1 MQTKLYWVYI
11 ISIHIVVL
19 PFPNLDKNQYDNEYD
34 CCYFIKVIVNL
45 IKYNFIHFT
54 FKKYFDTGKKY
65 DPDLRFLRFIH
76 VLK

>member
-54 FKKYFDTGKKY
+54 FKKMF
-65 DPDLRFLRFIH
+65 
-76 VLK
+76 